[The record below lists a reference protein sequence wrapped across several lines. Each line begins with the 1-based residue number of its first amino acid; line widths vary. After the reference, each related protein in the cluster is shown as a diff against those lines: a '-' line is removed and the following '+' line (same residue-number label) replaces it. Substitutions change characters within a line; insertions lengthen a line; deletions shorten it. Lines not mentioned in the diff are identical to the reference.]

1 VARIASVDLPQGK
14 PIKVAL
20 QYIYGVGASLSQ
32 RALSATGID
41 PDIRVKD
48 LTEEQVGQLRSI
60 IDKEYKVEG
69 DLRREVQFNIKRLID
84 IGCTRGTRHR
94 MGLPV
99 HGQRTR
105 TNARSKKGAR
115 KTVAGRGQRRGATK
129 K

>member
-41 PDIRVKD
+41 PEIRVKD

>member
-1 VARIASVDLPQGK
+1 MARIASVDLPNGK
-14 PIKVAL
+14 PIKIAL

-32 RALSATGID
+32 KALSATGID

-48 LTEEQVGQLRSI
+48 LTEEQVGQLRNI

-84 IGCTRGTRHR
+84 IGCTRGARHR

-115 KTVAGRGQRRGATK
+115 KTVAGRGQRRGVTK

>member
-1 VARIASVDLPQGK
+1 MARIASVDLPQGK

>member
-1 VARIASVDLPQGK
+1 MARIASVDLPQGK

-20 QYIYGVGASLSQ
+20 QYIYGVGAPLSQ
-32 RALSATGID
+32 KALSATGID
-41 PDIRVKD
+41 PDIKVKD
-48 LTEEQVGQLRSI
+48 LTEEQVGQLRNI
-60 IDKEYKVEG
+60 IDKDYKVEG

-84 IGCTRGTRHR
+84 IGCIRGVRHR

-115 KTVAGRGQRRGATK
+115 KTVAGRGQRRGVTK